1 MALGEVHLTF
11 KNTKDVD
18 TEAISTHQTGHTI

>member
-11 KNTKDVD
+11 KNAKGVD
-18 TEAISTHQTGHTI
+18 TEAISTHQIGHTV